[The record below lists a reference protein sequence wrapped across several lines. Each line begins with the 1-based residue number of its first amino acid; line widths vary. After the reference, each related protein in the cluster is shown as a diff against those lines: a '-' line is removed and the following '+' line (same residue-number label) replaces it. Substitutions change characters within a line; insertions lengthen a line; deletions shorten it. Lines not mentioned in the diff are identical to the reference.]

1 MRRTKEVG
9 EVVLKSRNEVEDGD
23 SGNECCPSQNK
34 GIEDFHFYSRLK
46 SSGVIMTFFGSPAS
60 NARATAKC

>member
-1 MRRTKEVG
+1 MCRTKEVG

-23 SGNECCPSQNK
+23 NGNECCSPK
-34 GIEDFHFYSRLK
+34 YEGIEVFHIYSRLK
-46 SSGVIMTFFGSPAS
+46 SSGVIMTFFASPAS